1 MAPLLLSLIL
11 TVCGR
16 TRGLKSK
23 AYDEAAL
30 KAKSL
35 VKTHRLSKAARREVR
50 VPPRKGR
57 ERSQGHS
64 Q

>member
-1 MAPLLLSLIL
+1 MQIEF
-11 TVCGR
+11 GR

-35 VKTHRLSKAARREVR
+35 VKTHRLSKAARREVG
-50 VPPRKGR
+50 VPPHTDR